1 MPPRGK
7 PRATKGSSEKAT
19 LSHAEWVKG
28 TCGCGI
34 VQFEIKY
41 PARWAYHDHS
51 ASTRHMTGTS
61 SVTYV
66 GSWRKRFRYTSGE
79 EALSDYR
86 DEEKG
91 ITRRFCIECGTPI
104 AYERDASPHMVNVP
118 RGLFAE
124 GVGREPR
131 YHVRMAEM
139 PEWAYTGEQ
148 VNPLKDYPTVLYER
162 PRKTKK
168 RKAPDAMF

>member
-1 MPPRGK
+1 MPPKSNQGTTD
-7 PRATKGSSEKAT
+7 RAY
-19 LSHAEWVKG
+19 LSHPEWVKG
-28 TCGCGI
+28 ACGCGI

-51 ASTRHMTGTS
+51 NATRKIMGTA

-66 GSWRKRFRYTSGE
+66 GSWRKRFRVTGGE

-86 DEEKG
+86 DDEKG
-91 ITRRFCIECGTPI
+91 ITRRFCIECGSAV
-104 AYERDASPHMVNVP
+104 AYERDASPHMINTP
-118 RGLFAE
+118 RGLFKE

-131 YHVRMAEM
+131 YHVRMGEM
-139 PEWAYTGEQ
+139 PDWAYTGEK
-148 VNPLKDYPTVLYER
+148 VTPLKDYPTVLYER

-168 RKAPDAMF
+168 RAAQDDTF

>member
-1 MPPRGK
+1 MPARGDK
-7 PRATKGSSEKAT
+7 RHAEKALLT
-19 LSHAEWVKG
+19 HPEWVKG
-28 TCGCGI
+28 SCGCGI

-51 ASTRHMTGTS
+51 SATRQVMGS
-61 SVTYV
+61 ASVTYV
-66 GSWRKRFRYTSGE
+66 GSWRKRFRITEGE
-79 EALSDYR
+79 DALTEFR

-104 AYERDASPHMVNVP
+104 AYERDASPHMINTP
-118 RGLFAE
+118 RGLFKE

-139 PEWAYTGEQ
+139 PDWAYTGEQ
-148 VNPLKDYPTVLYER
+148 VNPLKNYPTVLYER

-168 RKAPDAMF
+168 RQTPDDMF